1 MNIAEMLRCCINGN
15 FLSVI
20 VAGLLLMAGGG
31 VTLAAQKQPPLPV
44 PETVTVVELGS
55 KTCAPCVALLPMLRE
70 LQQEYQGRVAFVLID
85 LWDYPD
91 AAYTRGIK
99 QIPAFLFYDR
109 QGREVHRQEGPM
121 TRAEI
126 VDELTKVLL

>member
-1 MNIAEMLRCCINGN
+1 
-15 FLSVI
+15 
-20 VAGLLLMAGGG
+20 
-31 VTLAAQKQPPLPV
+31 
-44 PETVTVVELGS
+44 
-55 KTCAPCVALLPMLRE
+55 MLRE

-91 AAYTRGIK
+91 AAYAHGIK

-109 QGREVHRQEGPM
+109 QGREVHRREGPM